1 MKDVVKLILILLT
14 IITIFILFSY
24 NYELKKFISK
34 IKLKNHVKL
43 SKNDEFNLYTFLET
57 KYENVLL
64 PKEIIFIEDKENFI
78 CNNLKF
84 ISNNQM
90 INITVIFKPLKDK
103 DFITKYT
110 FFDRYGIF
118 EIIENEES
126 NSDVPNIEHLSS
138 DNSDD
143 LNFDINEIIN
153 SDIEDISNK
162 DNFNKDISN
171 REIFLQTVDN
181 NDTDNETTETL
192 INNVL

>member
-90 INITVIFKPLKDK
+90 KNITVIFKPLKKK

-118 EIIENEES
+118 EIIENEDS

-192 INNVL
+192 INNIL